1 MKILVVDDEHSFG
14 ALLGHTLKRLGHKP
28 VVTTHPED
36 ALELLTPDV
45 DAVITDIDMP
55 VMTGVE
61 LAKAI
66 RARRNEMPIAFCT
79 GSAPEGRALREASE
93 IGKVLPKVWTVADV
107 KAVVEGLRKPLAPR
121 KHPRASAVSHL
132 YADLEPERAGRP
144 GPESAKPRRR
154 KVRVAFRTWNQV
166 LRLCRDAERGRVQV
180 TVPGPDD
187 LDPGCDVNIALV
199 LPEEITVKIAGIVQ
213 AVRPRRGERPEIVIE
228 LSGLT
233 EELRVRLEI
242 LAGASQS
249 ATPKPSL
256 SSYLHVSPQVA
267 RRGRNPKGTPPDP
280 ALARGSRKIR
290 VSEILRDNRHLRQK
304 IEGLAVRMQP
314 REDDE

>member
-1 MKILVVDDEHSFG
+1 MKILVVDDEQSFG

-66 RARRNEMPIAFCT
+66 RERRSEMPIAFCT
-79 GSAPEGRALREASE
+79 GSAPEGRAIREASK

-107 KAVVEGLRKPLAPR
+107 KAIVEVLRKAPARR
-121 KHPRASAVSHL
+121 KPPSASSPVSHL
-132 YADLEPERAGRP
+132 YADLEPEHR
-144 GPESAKPRRR
+144 PESAKPKRR
-154 KVRVAFRTWNQV
+154 KVRIAFRTWNQV
-166 LRLCRDAERGRVQV
+166 LRLCSDSVRGRVQV

-187 LDPGCDVNIALV
+187 LDPGADVNIALV

-213 AVRPRRGERPEIVIE
+213 AVRPRRGERPQIVIE

-249 ATPKPSL
+249 ETPKPRL
-256 SSYLHVSPQVA
+256 SSYLHVSPQVV
-267 RRGRNPKGTPPDP
+267 RRSRNPKGTPPDQ
-280 ALARGSRKIR
+280 AFARGSRKIK
-290 VSEILRDNRHLRQK
+290 VSEILRDNKELRHQ

-314 REDDE
+314 REDDES